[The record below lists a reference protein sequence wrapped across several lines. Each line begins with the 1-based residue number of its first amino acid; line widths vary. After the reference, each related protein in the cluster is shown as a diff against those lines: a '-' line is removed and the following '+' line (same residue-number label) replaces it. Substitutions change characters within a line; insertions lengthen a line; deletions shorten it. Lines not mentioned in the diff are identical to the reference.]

1 MKRERIKIVRKSN
14 LVLANREARLRAPSG
29 EGLSGQSACVALCA
43 ATEMDGKFAKSLIV
57 ERVGGIEPPPTV
69 WKTAVLPLYDTR
81 LRSLK

>member
-29 EGLSGQSACVALCA
+29 EGLSGQSAWVALCA

-57 ERVGGIEPPPTV
+57 EYIYNKART
-69 WKTAVLPLYDTR
+69 DF
-81 LRSLK
+81 LKNS